1 MHLCDRAGDPL
12 PGLSLRSVNGVK
24 APLAC
29 VSIADM
35 FKQFVEVILLEF
47 LVRPQLSVVDTESFV
62 GELW

>member
-1 MHLCDRAGDPL
+1 
-12 PGLSLRSVNGVK
+12 VNGVK

-47 LVRPQLSVVDTESFV
+47 LVKPKLSVVDTESFG